1 MKMLKMRERITQTEQ
16 LGSDIILLTLIEMLN
31 IVVATKTL
39 GKNDLL
45 AL

>member
-1 MKMLKMRERITQTEQ
+1 MLKMRERITQTEQ

-39 GKNDLL
+39 GKHDLL